1 MAAATSAQTYLPTPT
16 QSRVLIASADPL
28 FRKRLMSKAPFA
40 EACCEEAVGGAHALA
55 VLQQMVCDN
64 VVLDRHLPD
73 LDSAEVANLIQ
84 QRYPGTEVSFVD
96 PQSISAGEAVSSVP
110 SVTLEEL
117 NASGSN
123 AESLTAGDIEN
134 LQAIRTRLLAAP
146 EEPLMGMIGNSRAMQ
161 KVYGLARMVAKRDT
175 AVLITGETGTGK
187 ELVAEAIHQ
196 MSLRSRHPFVVV
208 NCAAIPESLFEAEL
222 FGHARGA
229 FTGAVQARL
238 GRIHMAQG
246 GTLFLDEIGELPLS
260 MQAKLLR
267 FLQNKEVQRLGSSDV
282 YRVDVRVVCATNVRL
297 AELVQSKQFREDLF
311 YRMAVFPIAV
321 PPLRE
326 RAEDLAALS
335 EHFLGKLCAEVEVP
349 SKYLNSCALDLL
361 RRSKWAG
368 NVRELQHVLE
378 RAFILSGN
386 ESEITAEYFSDR
398 LEMRELRES

>member
-1 MAAATSAQTYLPTPT
+1 MAAATSAQTFLPA
-16 QSRVLIASADPL
+16 QNRILIASADPL
-28 FRKRLMSKAPFA
+28 LRKRLMSRAA
-40 EACCEEAVGGAHALA
+40 YADACCQEAIGGAHALA
-55 VLQQMVCDN
+55 MLQQMVCDN
-64 VVLDRHLPD
+64 VLLDRHLPD

-96 PQSISAGEAVSSVP
+96 PQTISAMEAGTETALAHEEISGASIDETVQAELQRGTVSATP
-110 SVTLEEL
+110 
-117 NASGSN
+117 A
-123 AESLTAGDIEN
+123 
-134 LQAIRTRLLAAP
+134 RLLAAP
-146 EEPLMGMIGNSRAMQ
+146 EEPLSGMIGNSRAMQ
-161 KVYGLARMVAKRDT
+161 KVYRLARMVAKRDT

-196 MSLRSRHPFVVV
+196 MSPRSRHPFVVV

-282 YRVDVRVVCATNVRL
+282 YRVDVRVLCATNVRL
-297 AELVQSKQFREDLF
+297 AELVQSRQFREDLF

-326 RAEDLAALS
+326 RTEDLAALS
-335 EHFLGKLCAEVEVP
+335 EYFLGKLCAEVEVP
-349 SKYLNSCALDLL
+349 TKHVAASALESLQH
-361 RRSKWAG
+361 SKWAG

-398 LEMRELRES
+398 METRELRES